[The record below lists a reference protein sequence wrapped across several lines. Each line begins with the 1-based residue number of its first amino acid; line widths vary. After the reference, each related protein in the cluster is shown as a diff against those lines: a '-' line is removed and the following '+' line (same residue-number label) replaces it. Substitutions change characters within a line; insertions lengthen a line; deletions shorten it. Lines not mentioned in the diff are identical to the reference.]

1 MIRNKTGKIN
11 DFKRALLLV
20 LCVILIAP
28 SPLTFANKY
37 SEYEVVELREGANG
51 AFKSY
56 EPVNLMIRGMDV
68 FSDAPGIVVN
78 QRTIVPIS
86 AILMELDI
94 PYQWN
99 GQTKEISFS
108 HNGKSV
114 VMQLDNAYATVNGV
128 RTLLPDSVAPR
139 AMTYRS
145 TTGEYIDRTYVPLKF
160 VSEMLGL
167 TASWIPETRTVAIN
181 KKAQTLSGAY
191 LDVYKQ
197 FPEIRLK
204 VSGEVDATS
213 FVISGADVGAQD
225 KIVIDL
231 QNTEF
236 KIPEGGSVKG
246 GVWTYRIF
254 DGIFGLDKIE
264 IAQTATNPFNT
275 RVTIYQNERRGH
287 DISYDAKTGEMV
299 VRLINTVNSVTV
311 EDIFSTDTVVI
322 GTSENPNYSV
332 DISGNKIILD
342 IISSY
347 LKVNNGAYQVLPV
360 DKGHISAISYSQL
373 DTQTGKYDYYDKT
386 DVVTRVVI
394 ELDEPAVYDKF
405 FVEDI
410 KGNLYVYIADNP
422 INNFDYVKLNNEK
435 STLRINLFDK
445 TDYTVDY
452 NASLKV
458 LTIDIPKD
466 KTDLGAFENVIKD
479 HIVESFSVTEL
490 DNMYRVQVKLSDNT
504 AYVRGGSTSEVV
516 FTFTN
521 TVIQDSDFKGT
532 LIVIDAGHGGK
543 DPGAVGTKTQEKIL
557 TLKAAQMLESALLK
571 QGFKVYMTRNTD
583 EYVGL
588 YERAAMANDLNATLF
603 VSIHINAFT
612 NSSVNGVEVL
622 YGNDSMSS
630 DKGLAQSI
638 QNELISALG
647 ATNRGIASRPR
658 LVVLRETTMTSVL
671 AELGFITNA
680 SEQDK
685 LMNDAYLQKA
695 ADAMAKGIIN
705 FLK

>member
-1 MIRNKTGKIN
+1 MTNKNKGRINRFKTG
-11 DFKRALLLV
+11 LLV
-20 LCVILIAP
+20 MLCLVLMMP
-28 SPLTFANKY
+28 SQFAFANKY
-37 SEYEVVELREGANG
+37 SEYESVELREGPYG
-51 AFKSY
+51 VFKSY
-56 EPVNLMIRGMDV
+56 EPVNLMIRGIDV

-99 GQTKEISFS
+99 GTTKEISFS

-114 VMQLDNAYATVNGV
+114 VMQLDNVYATVNGV
-128 RTLLPDSVAPR
+128 RTLLPDGVAPR

-145 TTGEYIDRTYVPLKF
+145 TTGEYVDRTYVPLKF
-160 VSEMLGL
+160 VSDMLGL

-213 FVISGADVGAQD
+213 FVIAGADVGAQD

-236 KIPEGGSVKG
+236 KIPEGGSVKD

-264 IAQTATNPFNT
+264 ITQTATNPFNT
-275 RVTIYQNERRGH
+275 RVTVYQNERRGH

-299 VRLINTVNSVTV
+299 IRLINTVNSVVV
-311 EDIFSTDTVVI
+311 EDIYSTDTVVI

-332 DISGNKIILD
+332 DVLGNKIIVD
-342 IISSY
+342 VISSY
-347 LKVNNGAYQVLPV
+347 LKVNNGAFQVLPV
-360 DKGHISAISYSQL
+360 DKGHITAISYSQL
-373 DTQTGKYDYYDKT
+373 DTSTGKYDYYDKT

-394 ELDEPAVYDKF
+394 ELDEPAEYDKF

-410 KGNLYVYIADNP
+410 KGNLYVYVADNP
-422 INNFDYVKLNNEK
+422 VNNFDYVKLNNEK
-435 STLRINLFDK
+435 STLRVNLFED
-445 TDYTVDY
+445 TAYTVDY
-452 NASLKV
+452 DAASKL
-458 LTIDIPKD
+458 LSIDIPKD
-466 KTDLGAFENVIKD
+466 KTDLGAFENAVKD
-479 HIVESFSVTEL
+479 HIVESFAVLELENAYRILVT
-490 DNMYRVQVKLSDNT
+490 LSDNT
-504 AYVRGGSTSEVV
+504 TYVKSNATSEVLL
-516 FTFTN
+516 TFTN

-543 DPGAVGTKTQEKIL
+543 DPGAVGSKVQEKAL

-571 QGFKVYMTRNTD
+571 QGFKVYMTRSTD

-612 NSSVNGVEVL
+612 NPSVNGVEVL
-622 YGNDSMSS
+622 YGNESMSS

-638 QNELISALG
+638 QKELIAALG
-647 ATNRGIASRPR
+647 ANDRGIASRPR
-658 LVVLRETTMTSVL
+658 LVVLRETKMTSVL
-671 AELGFITNA
+671 AELGFLSNA
-680 SEQDK
+680 TEQDN
-685 LMNDAYLQKA
+685 LMKDAYLQKA
-695 ADAMAKGIIN
+695 ANAMAKAIVN